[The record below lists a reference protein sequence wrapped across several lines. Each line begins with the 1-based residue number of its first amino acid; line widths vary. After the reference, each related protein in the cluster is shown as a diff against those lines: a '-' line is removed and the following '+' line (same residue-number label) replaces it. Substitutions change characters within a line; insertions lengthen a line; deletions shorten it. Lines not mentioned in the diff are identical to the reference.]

1 MKSTVSIRWQ
11 TVIPHEVR
19 DALEIEPNTKI
30 EWEVKN
36 GYAIVY
42 PLPSDPIGAAR
53 GMFKGTSLAEDLMA
67 ARRRERALEAGRE
80 RLLGVPPRKD

>member
-1 MKSTVSIRWQ
+1 MKSTVSVRWQ
-11 TVIPHEVR
+11 TVIPQEVR
-19 DALEIEPNTKI
+19 EALEIEPNTKI

-53 GMFKGTSLAEDLMA
+53 GMFKGSGLSEDLMA
-67 ARRRERALEAGRE
+67 ARRRERALETERE
-80 RLLGVPPRKD
+80 RLLGVLPRKD